1 MICSYCSG
9 EVTWR
14 GPLSALTHTECK
26 DCGRT
31 NCQQVDEAAEFAD
44 WGDDDHG
51 PDDMEDQ

>member
-1 MICSYCSG
+1 MICAYCFG

-14 GPLSALTHTECK
+14 GPLSNLTHTECN

-31 NCQQVDEAAEFAD
+31 NCQQVDESAEGA
-44 WGDDDHG
+44 DHG